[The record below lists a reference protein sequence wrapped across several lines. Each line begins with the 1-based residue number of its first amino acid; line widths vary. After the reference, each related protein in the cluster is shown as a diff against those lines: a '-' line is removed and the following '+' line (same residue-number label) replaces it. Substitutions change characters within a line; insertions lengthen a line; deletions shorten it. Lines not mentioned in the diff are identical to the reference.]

1 MAGIGQRFTSAD
13 HSVPWNTQT
22 QYNMGRAMMNDY
34 NKPVTTYGSNFAKR
48 PLFSTGNSVN
58 TGAPSFSDI
67 ATLSTSGYSSRPGS
81 SQRNGELISSIP
93 NAFSGRTTYP
103 AGLDSSL
110 ENGPSYFN
118 ALNYNNSQAGPPRNF
133 SEPSLFPS
141 LSTVSRTAGNELT
154 NNRVGPGCIAQS
166 VPINTAM
173 ALASTRNPGNLYSN
187 SVGNENTSNS
197 TNLPLSSSSRGVTLD
212 PSEFPPILT
221 STGRSGNTSTPFHS
235 SSNQPPLRNYVSI
248 ISKGSSSIDQ
258 SVSQLNQQLNHSS
271 SSQVAPLEFS
281 KQDFPALPGSHQPTT
296 NTTTTV
302 STTSALTVNSTSTAH
317 RSLSTS
323 SITQTP
329 ASANSRRLFSHTS
342 NHVLGPPSVRNQ
354 SGYSNVPPKSIGSS
368 NGIQLLPNHLVTN
381 IPKNMI
387 CDQFG
392 MLGLL
397 KLIRVGDYDA
407 TLNMLAPG
415 LDLSALHR
423 NWQTPSELHTT
434 FVSPFHDSCFGRP
447 QDIDYPVPPE
457 YLIRHLVTD
466 RLPDPPM
473 NQLSEET
480 LFWLFYNCCRE
491 EAQLVVAKELYQREW
506 RFHKKE
512 QIWLTRIV
520 GANFTSDNNS
530 EQGDYYFWDPL
541 KAQKSTHQMT
551 ILYSDLDNAPAA
563 FRLSSGTL
571 SAFVSVG
578 LPGGSHSIVPPPP
591 PPPLPNQQQQLVSYQ
606 HQSRQ
611 PQQGQQAFSHTHHQ
625 TLMNNNTN
633 SNNSPNTSGPFIP
646 FSANS
651 LTTGPSINSSAAT
664 LASLFN
670 TRQQQPP
677 KQPQQL
683 NSNPNYFSSH
693 NRTAGPLNSLFTN
706 RSAPVS
712 VPVSISNNN
721 TVIASSETTSAT
733 SNSNFNRLGNPSVVV
748 NDNTTSQVLFDGS

>member
-22 QYNMGRAMMNDY
+22 QYNMGRAMVHDY
-34 NKPVTTYGSNFAKR
+34 NKPVTTYGSNFTKR
-48 PLFSTGNSVN
+48 PLFSAGNPVN

-67 ATLSTSGYSSRPGS
+67 ATLSTSGYNSRPGS

-103 AGLDSSL
+103 TALDSSL

-118 ALNYNNSQAGPPRNF
+118 ALNYNNSQTGPARNF
-133 SEPSLFPS
+133 SEPSLFSS
-141 LSTVSRTAGNELT
+141 LSTINRTAGNDLT
-154 NNRVGPGCIAQS
+154 NNRIGPGSITPS
-166 VPINTAM
+166 VPMNTAM
-173 ALASTRNPGNLYSN
+173 ALASRNPGNLYSN
-187 SVGNENTSNS
+187 SIGSENTSSNS
-197 TNLPLSSSSRGVTLD
+197 TNLSLSSSSRGVTLD
-212 PSEFPPILT
+212 PSDFPPILT
-221 STGRSGNTSTPFHS
+221 STGRSGNSSTPFHS
-235 SSNQPPLRNYVSI
+235 SANQPPLRNYVSI
-248 ISKGSSSIDQ
+248 MSKGSSTIDQ
-258 SVSQLNQQLNHSS
+258 SLNQFNHSS
-271 SSQVAPLEFS
+271 NNQAAPLEFS
-281 KQDFPALPGSHQPTT
+281 KQDFPALPGSHQPATS
-296 NTTTTV
+296 TTTTV
-302 STTSALTVNSTSTAH
+302 STTSSLTVNSTSAH
-317 RSLSTS
+317 RSLSAS

-329 ASANSRRLFSHTS
+329 ASTNSRRLFSHTS
-342 NHVLGPPSVRNQ
+342 NHVLGPSSVRNQ
-354 SGYSNVPPKSIGSS
+354 PGYSNVPPKSVGSS

-415 LDLSALHR
+415 LDLSSLHS
-423 NWQTPSELHTT
+423 NWQTPGELHTT
-434 FVSPFHDSCFGRP
+434 FVSPLQDSCFGRP
-447 QDIDYPVPPE
+447 QDMDYPVPPE

-530 EQGDYYFWDPL
+530 EQGDYYFWDPV

-571 SAFVSVG
+571 SAFVSIG
-578 LPGGSHSIVPPPP
+578 LPGGSHSSVPPPPPP
-591 PPPLPNQQQQLVSYQ
+591 PPPLPQNQQQQLVSYQ

-611 PQQGQQAFSHTHHQ
+611 AQQGQQTFSHTHHQ
-625 TLMNNNTN
+625 TLMNNHN
-633 SNNSPNTSGPFIP
+633 PNTSGPFIP
-646 FSANS
+646 FTVNS
-651 LTTGPSINSSAAT
+651 LTTGPSVNSSNAAT

-670 TRQQQPP
+670 TRQQQPI

-693 NRTAGPLNSLFTN
+693 NRTAGPVNSLFTN

-712 VPVSISNNN
+712 VPVTN
-721 TVIASSETTSAT
+721 TVIPSTETTSIT
-733 SNSNFNRLGNPSVVV
+733 NSNFNRLSNPSLV
-748 NDNTTSQVLFDGS
+748 NDNPNQVVFDGSQI

>member
-22 QYNMGRAMMNDY
+22 QYNMGRAMVHDY
-34 NKPVTTYGSNFAKR
+34 NKPVATYGSNFTKR
-48 PLFSTGNSVN
+48 PLFSAGNSVN

-67 ATLSTSGYSSRPGS
+67 ATLSTSGYNSRPGS

-103 AGLDSSL
+103 TALDSSL

-118 ALNYNNSQAGPPRNF
+118 ALNYNNSQTGPARNF
-133 SEPSLFPS
+133 SEPSLFSS
-141 LSTVSRTAGNELT
+141 LSTINRTAGNDLT
-154 NNRVGPGCIAQS
+154 NNRIGPGSITPS

-173 ALASTRNPGNLYSN
+173 ALASRNPGNLYSN
-187 SVGNENTSNS
+187 SIGNENTSSNS
-197 TNLPLSSSSRGVTLD
+197 TNLSLSSSSRGVTLD
-212 PSEFPPILT
+212 PSDFPPILT
-221 STGRSGNTSTPFHS
+221 STGRSGNSSTPFHS

-248 ISKGSSSIDQ
+248 MSKGSSTIDQ
-258 SVSQLNQQLNHSS
+258 SLNQLNQQFSHSS
-271 SSQVAPLEFS
+271 NNQAAPLEFS

-296 NTTTTV
+296 STTTTV
-302 STTSALTVNSTSTAH
+302 STTSALTVNSTSAH
-317 RSLSTS
+317 RSLSAS

-329 ASANSRRLFSHTS
+329 ASTNSRRLFSHTS
-342 NHVLGPPSVRNQ
+342 NHVLGPSSVRNQ
-354 SGYSNVPPKSIGSS
+354 PGYSNVPSKSVGSS

-415 LDLSALHR
+415 LDLSSLHS
-423 NWQTPSELHTT
+423 NWQTPGELHTT
-434 FVSPFHDSCFGRP
+434 FVSPLQDSCFGRP
-447 QDIDYPVPPE
+447 QDMDYPVPPE

-530 EQGDYYFWDPL
+530 EQGDYYFWDPV

-563 FRLSSGTL
+563 FRL
-571 SAFVSVG
+571 
-578 LPGGSHSIVPPPP
+578 
-591 PPPLPNQQQQLVSYQ
+591 
-606 HQSRQ
+606 R
-611 PQQGQQAFSHTHHQ
+611 
-625 TLMNNNTN
+625 
-633 SNNSPNTSGPFIP
+633 PFIP
-646 FSANS
+646 FTANP
-651 LTTGPSINSSAAT
+651 LTTGPSVNSSNAAT

-670 TRQQQPP
+670 TRQQQPI

-693 NRTAGPLNSLFTN
+693 NRTTGPVNSLFTN

-712 VPVSISNNN
+712 VPVTN
-721 TVIASSETTSAT
+721 TVIPSTETTST
-733 SNSNFNRLGNPSVVV
+733 TNSNFNRLSNPSLV
-748 NDNTTSQVLFDGS
+748 NDNPSQVVFDGSQI